1 MQLYELDPLSDLRW
15 DEFIATHPAATAF
28 HRTGWVAALAKTY
41 GYRPVAI
48 SSARPGETLSDG
60 AIFCEVMS
68 RITGNRLVS
77 LPFSDHAELLLTETV
92 RGSEIAR
99 WLQVECV
106 RRRWKY
112 VEIRSASTE
121 ESFRNQLTQSD
132 SFWLH
137 SLDLTVPAEQLFSN
151 LHKSCLQRRIQHAE
165 RQRLFYEKGSTDAL
179 LSEFYK
185 LLVLTRRR
193 FRLLPQPR
201 IWFQNLLECMGGNA
215 EILVARKDDRAIA
228 AILVLRHRRAVIYK
242 YGCSDEALHHL
253 GGMPFLFWKLIEE
266 SKSAGAEFLDFGRS
280 ELDNAGLIAF
290 KDRFGARRTR
300 LNYFRYPKD
309 SCKNEAFVRNLER
322 GRKVFAVLPGAISST
337 LGRLAY
343 RHIG

>member
-1 MQLYELDPLSDLRW
+1 MQLYELDPLSDPRW
-15 DEFIATHPAATAF
+15 DEFIASHPGATAF
-28 HRTGWVAALAKTY
+28 HLSGWVAALAKTY

-48 SSARPGETLSDG
+48 SSARPGEELSDG
-60 AIFCEVMS
+60 VIFCEVMS
-68 RITGNRLVS
+68 RITGNRFVS
-77 LPFSDHAELLLTETV
+77 LPFSDHIEPLLTEKV
-92 RGSEIAR
+92 RGSEIAG
-99 WLQVECV
+99 WMKMECI

-112 VEIRSASTE
+112 VEIRSASVE
-121 ESFRNQLTQSD
+121 DSFREQLTQSD

-137 SLDLTVPAEQLFSN
+137 SLDLTVSAEQLFRG
-151 LHKSCLQRRIQHAE
+151 LHKSCLQRRIRHAE
-165 RQRLFYEKGSTDAL
+165 RQRLSCEKGSTGSL
-179 LSEFYK
+179 LDDFYK

-201 IWFQNLLECMGGNA
+201 IWFQNLLGCMGENA
-215 EILVARKDDRAIA
+215 EILVARKDGKAIA
-228 AILVLRHRRAVIYK
+228 AILVLRHRRAVVYK

-266 SKSAGAEFLDFGRS
+266 GKSAGAEILDFGRS

-290 KDRFGARRTR
+290 KDRFGALRTK
-300 LNYFRYPKD
+300 LNYFRYPRE
-309 SCKNEAFVRNLER
+309 SCKNETFVRKLEI